1 MQALVFDAYGTLFDV
16 HSVARRCDEL
26 FAGRGREVSLLWRQK
41 QLEYT
46 WLRTLMGRYEDF
58 EAVTRAALIFV
69 CNSMQLS
76 PSKSDVDTLLHEY
89 RRLTPYPEV
98 VGALRG
104 LPGKRL
110 AILSNGSPD
119 MLRAVVES
127 SGLASCFE
135 QVLSV
140 DELRL
145 FKPHPSIYQL
155 AVERLSV
162 AKESVA
168 FVSSNFW
175 DVSGAASY
183 GFKTY
188 WINRFSAQPDELG
201 QRPTATL
208 TGLDQLSTVLE

>member
-1 MQALVFDAYGTLFDV
+1 MQAVVFDAYGTLFDV

-26 FAGRGREVSLLWRQK
+26 FAGRGKEVSLLWRQK

-46 WLRTLMGRYEDF
+46 WLRTLMGRYENF
-58 EAVTRAALIFV
+58 EAVTRAALIFA
-69 CNSMQLS
+69 CSSLKLS
-76 PSKSDVDTLLHEY
+76 LSDSDIDTLLREY

-98 VGALRG
+98 TGALRQ
-104 LPGKRL
+104 LSGKRL

-119 MLRAVVES
+119 MLRALVES
-127 SGLASCFE
+127 SDLASCFE

-155 AVERLSV
+155 AVERLNV
-162 AKESVA
+162 ARESVA

-175 DVSGAASY
+175 DISGAASY

-188 WINRFSAQPDELG
+188 WINRFGTQPDELG
-201 QRPTATL
+201 QCPTAVL
-208 TGLDQLSTVLE
+208 TGLDQLSTALE